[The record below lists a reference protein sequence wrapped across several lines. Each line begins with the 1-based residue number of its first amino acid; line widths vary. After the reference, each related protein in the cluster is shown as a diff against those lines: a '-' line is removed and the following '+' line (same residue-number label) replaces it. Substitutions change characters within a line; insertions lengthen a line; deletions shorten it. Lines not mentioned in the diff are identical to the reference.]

1 MKNKKSVIPFKP
13 YKLPIFTCEN
23 PKLKD
28 TEKIKLLEKVI
39 TATQLLERF
48 HNKLESSP
56 IKDAMMFVFS
66 LNESIQSTKIEGT
79 HATFDGYL
87 ESQTI
92 GKYTKDNQ
100 EVKNYLEALEQGVEM
115 LENTPIST
123 RMFLKLH
130 KSILTGSRGENKAPG
145 MYRKVQNF
153 IGPTNKIEDATYIP
167 PEAQLIEDYMSNL
180 EKYINNE
187 IKEELHPLIKAGIIH
202 AQFESIHPFL
212 DGNGRL
218 GRILII
224 LYLIQEKIIIKPNFF
239 VSEELE
245 RNKFK
250 YYALLNDLRAEE
262 PQWFG
267 WLDFFLVSII
277 KQAEKYI
284 EKLEKVEILRT
295 EISKYNI
302 DDRVLFHIFKNPVF
316 QIKDIVNAF
325 NNFEKK
331 YHISYVTAKKNV
343 EILVDNKKLYH
354 DNKKRNRIYRFYELL
369 DMLS

>member
-1 MKNKKSVIPFKP
+1 M
-13 YKLPIFTCEN
+13 
-23 PKLKD
+23 
-28 TEKIKLLEKVI
+28 
-39 TATQLLERF
+39 A
-48 HNKLESSP
+48 
-56 IKDAMMFVFS
+56 
-66 LNESIQSTKIEGT
+66 
-79 HATFDGYL
+79 
-87 ESQTI
+87 
-92 GKYTKDNQ
+92 
-100 EVKNYLEALEQGVEM
+100 
-115 LENTPIST
+115 
-123 RMFLKLH
+123 
-130 KSILTGSRGENKAPG
+130 
-145 MYRKVQNF
+145 
-153 IGPTNKIEDATYIP
+153 
-167 PEAQLIEDYMSNL
+167 
-180 EKYINNE
+180 
-187 IKEELHPLIKAGIIH
+187 IIH
-202 AQFESIHPFL
+202 FQFESIHPFL